1 MQKPIING
9 LKLLKNVVSLHIA
22 LIKGV
27 SLAAYFL
34 FSRGNMISFG
44 DLPQLSLEDNTLA
57 TPIVRVTELL
67 SLPRKWIKFEGE
79 PENSYLVLPSWFLM
93 KKMPGRGRLFEI
105 GIPLVSMRLL
115 YIMIWGFVVI

>member
-22 LIKGV
+22 LIKAV

-34 FSRGNMISFG
+34 FSRGNMISYV

-57 TPIVRVTELL
+57 TSIVRVTELL
-67 SLPRKWIKFEGE
+67 SFPLKWIKLDSE
-79 PENSYLVLPSWFLM
+79 PENSYLVLPSWFLNE
-93 KKMPGRGRLFEI
+93 KKCQEGECCLKLG
-105 GIPLVSMRLL
+105 SH
-115 YIMIWGFVVI
+115 